1 MGETPA
7 RLSAR
12 TEDRRTV
19 IAAEAKH
26 NQSPRPGGD
35 RFAQRRRELAD
46 ATIQT
51 LSELGYARTS
61 LREIAQ
67 NSAFSHGV
75 LHYYFADKV
84 DLMLVASTPETT
96 NPVASVCEEQ
106 GIPLANALSA
116 GDEYNDISMIQAAG
130 IGCAVANARP
140 DVKAIADYVT
150 ENDNNHG
157 AIHEII
163 EKFML

>member
-1 MGETPA
+1 MLAIDIQHPE
-7 RLSAR
+7 RLEPLKAELESWQ
-12 TEDRRTV
+12 TEPMD
-19 IAAEAKH
+19 
-26 NQSPRPGGD
+26 
-35 RFAQRRRELAD
+35 LY
-46 ATIQT
+46 
-51 LSELGYARTS
+51 LSCKEYM
-61 LREIAQ
+61 EIMPKGVSKGNAVK
-67 NSAFSHGV
+67 AF
-75 LHYYFADKV
+75 
-84 DLMLVASTPETT
+84 
-96 NPVASVCEEQ
+96 CEEQ
-106 GIPLANALSA
+106 GIPLVNALSA